1 MDKEYKQLRPLFPEN
16 KLILQKSGIATVNA
30 AIQAVEMIRQYKPDC
45 IISSGCAGG
54 NGNDINLQDVV
65 VSSELTYHDVYCG
78 KAIDDTTVYG
88 QVQGLPARYQA
99 DPYLLEKA
107 KLTGAKPGLIVTGDW
122 FVDSKKKMAE
132 IIHLFP
138 DAKAVDMESCAIAQ
152 VCYIYKVPFISFRVI
167 SDIPLRDTDAS
178 QYHNFWDTVAENSF
192 QVTKTF
198 KPGIYVSRE
207 DKGFTTFD
215 LRITEPNKEPAVAP
229 AAMHSIEHLMA
240 TWFRNSEAKDDVVYV
255 GPMGCLTGMYI
266 IMTGTYTVEDMR
278 RLTIACLQWI
288 LKQTEVPATEPQ
300 SCGNYLLHDLPMC
313 KWECAR
319 YLDRLQN
326 DFHCEYTKLQI
337 TLDDGKIFA
346 DA

>member
-1 MDKEYKQLRPLFPEN
+1 MIVAMDKEYKQLRPLFPEN

-54 NGNDINLQDVV
+54 NGDDINLQDVV

-152 VCYIYKVPFISFRVI
+152 TCYINHVPFISFRVV
-167 SDIPLRDTDAS
+167 SDMPLSDTDAS
-178 QYHNFWDTVAENSF
+178 QYHNFWDTVAEHSF
-192 QVTKTF
+192 QTTKAF
-198 KPGIYVSRE
+198 
-207 DKGFTTFD
+207 
-215 LRITEPNKEPAVAP
+215 
-229 AAMHSIEHLMA
+229 
-240 TWFRNSEAKDDVVYV
+240 
-255 GPMGCLTGMYI
+255 
-266 IMTGTYTVEDMR
+266 VE
-278 RLTIACLQWI
+278 
-288 LKQTEVPATEPQ
+288 
-300 SCGNYLLHDLPMC
+300 SLL
-313 KWECAR
+313 
-319 YLDRLQN
+319 
-326 DFHCEYTKLQI
+326 
-337 TLDDGKIFA
+337 
-346 DA
+346 